1 MMRGM
6 DMEYSNG
13 LMELFM
19 KDSGLI
25 IEQKALVFSGMLRGM
40 SIKEISRLIR
50 HAAMEFIYMSMEA
63 GMKVNGLMMCRKD
76 RERKLGQMEPNTL
89 DNTKMA

>member
-1 MMRGM
+1 
-6 DMEYSNG
+6 MEFSSG

-25 IEQKALVFSGMLRGM
+25 IELKALAFSGMLRGM

-50 HAAMEFIYMSMEA
+50 HVVMEFIYMSMEV
-63 GMKVNGLMMCRKD
+63 GMKVNGLMMSKKD
-76 RERKLGQMEPNTL
+76 RGKKLGQMEPNTL
-89 DNTKMA
+89 DNIKMA